1 MISQGEIRVAAL
13 LSACYGMLVDDDI
26 DELYIDPETTE
37 MVNKIRWG
45 LYDLLVPYSSHEAE
59 IAVKGR
65 VIESKLKRDKKDYL
79 ISNTQLAMDLL
90 YLAFQPNERGFKK
103 APSKVIEWYR
113 ENRDTIL
120 EISYRSVDSDQF
132 KDSDEGSYLLAHVAL
147 EAFTK

>member
-1 MISQGEIRVAAL
+1 
-13 LSACYGMLVDDDI
+13 
-26 DELYIDPETTE
+26 

-103 APSKVIEWYR
+103 APSKVIEWYKD
-113 ENRDTIL
+113 NRDTIL
-120 EISYRSVDSDQF
+120 EISYRSVDSEQY

>member
-1 MISQGEIRVAAL
+1 MLSQGEIRVAAL

-26 DELYIDPETTE
+26 DELYIDKETTE

-103 APSKVIEWYR
+103 APSKVIEWYKN
-113 ENRDTIL
+113 NRDTIL

-132 KDSDEGSYLLAHVAL
+132 KDSDEGSYLLAHVGIRG
-147 EAFTK
+147 FTK

>member
-1 MISQGEIRVAAL
+1 MLSQGEIRVAAL

-65 VIESKLKRDKKDYL
+65 VIDKKDYL

-90 YLAFQPNERGFKK
+90 YLAFQPNEKGFKK
-103 APSKVIEWYR
+103 APSKVIEWYKD
-113 ENRDTIL
+113 NRDTIL

>member
-1 MISQGEIRVAAL
+1 MLSQGEIRVAAL

-26 DELYIDPETTE
+26 DELYIDKETTE

-59 IAVKGR
+59 IAV
-65 VIESKLKRDKKDYL
+65 KRDKKDYL

-113 ENRDTIL
+113 ENKETIL

-147 EAFTK
+147 EAFTR

>member
-1 MISQGEIRVAAL
+1 MLSQGEIRVAAL

-26 DELYIDPETTE
+26 DELYIDKETTE

-103 APSKVIEWYR
+103 TPSKVIEWYR
-113 ENRDTIL
+113 ENKDTIL

>member
-1 MISQGEIRVAAL
+1 MLSQGEVRVAAL

-147 EAFTK
+147 AAFTK